1 MVGLRAGRA
10 AAFSRLAQ
18 TGKEK
23 ELGLWV
29 SVLYSKFKALGDDIV
44 ALVDQRRQM
53 RLRFTKDVKAMD
65 VLIDDD
71 LDAAIGKAGA
81 EAAKKRQT
89 ALGMEVYIFEAFT
102 AIEGYMAHPEPALR
116 DRILNAEQNFKRLLG
131 EYRETRLSG
140 EEREV
145 LARIDKDFAN
155 AVDPSAPSH

>member
-18 TGKEK
+18 PGKEK
-23 ELGLWV
+23 ELGRRV

-81 EAAKKRQT
+81 EAAKKR
-89 ALGMEVYIFEAFT
+89 
-102 AIEGYMAHPEPALR
+102 
-116 DRILNAEQNFKRLLG
+116 
-131 EYRETRLSG
+131 
-140 EEREV
+140 
-145 LARIDKDFAN
+145 
-155 AVDPSAPSH
+155 